1 MYLNFCKT
9 VIVCYAKLRC
19 VFVCKYYHKNQVEKE
34 VRPNRR
40 QTRILGLSPHL
51 LVVMVLTLYW
61 QETWISLT
69 TDATSNVNL
78 KALGIWSVCHEQYSK
93 N

>member
-1 MYLNFCKT
+1 MRLYVNITIKT
-9 VIVCYAKLRC
+9 KL
-19 VFVCKYYHKNQVEKE
+19 KKE

-51 LVVMVLTLYW
+51 LVVMVLTLHW

-78 KALGIWSVCHEQYSK
+78 KALGIWSVYHEQNSK
-93 N
+93 NLFHLC